1 MLVAAGLGAAA
12 NRRLARCRLLT
23 QAGRLTRKAML
34 DLSLAEAKIF
44 FKKKL
49 ALEAKLVIAVESNTV
64 IISNCVCLKEASFFL
79 LSLSLVCFACVPVKQ
94 RKKKI

>member
-1 MLVAAGLGAAA
+1 
-12 NRRLARCRLLT
+12 
-23 QAGRLTRKAML
+23 ML

-49 ALEAKLVIAVESNTV
+49 ALEAELVIAVESNTV

-79 LSLSLVCFACVPVKQ
+79 LSLSLSFALLVCLSSKG
-94 RKKKI
+94 RKRFS